1 MAQTPK
7 FDALDSE
14 LENRL
19 DELFR
24 EDSLPAEVARPK
36 KPRTPPL
43 AELKKI
49 VLSID
54 WEITPQALE
63 SFLDQVRLLKS
74 VYEVD
79 KIVVMFLQ
87 ILGAL
92 GQYIKSSRSKAHPA
106 TFTLLNSVFTRLEDI
121 ITSPNMPESNKRKML
136 QAEMAAYQQ
145 LREKISLRQA
155 AAAATP
161 APARAVPLAT
171 AASASSA
178 VTAQMLAQAIAE
190 LKDFIRAEMKALRQ
204 QLKIGV
210 SR

>member
-24 EDSLPAEVARPK
+24 EDSLPAEAVRPK

-92 GQYIKSSRSKAHPA
+92 GQYIKSSRSKAHPG

-121 ITSPNMPESNKRKML
+121 ITSPNMPESNKRKLL

>member
-1 MAQTPK
+1 
-7 FDALDSE
+7 
-14 LENRL
+14 
-19 DELFR
+19 
-24 EDSLPAEVARPK
+24 
-36 KPRTPPL
+36 
-43 AELKKI
+43 
-49 VLSID
+49 
-54 WEITPQALE
+54 
-63 SFLDQVRLLKS
+63 
-74 VYEVD
+74 
-79 KIVVMFLQ
+79 
-87 ILGAL
+87 
-92 GQYIKSSRSKAHPA
+92 
-106 TFTLLNSVFTRLEDI
+106 
-121 ITSPNMPESNKRKML
+121 MPESNKRKML